1 MLLLHLEKLAGIEP
15 SAAAG
20 KRWCV
25 VKSEA
30 SYVCSHEVRPRQ
42 HVVVIVDGD
51 DHVTTLLVRVKDAH
65 VAPLDATPRQVR
77 VKFRVLHNAQA
88 SD

>member
-1 MLLLHLEKLAGIEP
+1 MMILEKLADIEP
-15 SAAAG
+15 PAAAR
-20 KRWCV
+20 KRWRG

-30 SYVCSHEVRPRQ
+30 IHVRSHKVRPRK

-65 VAPLDATPRQVR
+65 IAPLDATPRQVR